1 MGEIKVLE
9 GKKISDEELK
19 TLDRSK
25 MGVALVGAP
34 RNPEVEGQ
42 WLHPQWVQCP
52 WCGNMGR
59 VIVDTNIYLWFTCG
73 LCGGAFRA

>member
-1 MGEIKVLE
+1 MAEIKVIE

-25 MGVALVGAP
+25 MGVALASKP
-34 RNPEVEGQ
+34 RAAEVEGQ
-42 WLHPQWVQCP
+42 MVIWTTTICP
-52 WCGNMGR
+52 WCGHIGWSF
-59 VIVDTNIYLWFTCG
+59 VDTRTFNWYTCG